1 MVRAMTGDVYRYTFG
16 KQTPLS
22 EVRDSL
28 LMAIFSAEGLHGR
41 ARVRLDAAFNVDE
54 ARKTCDVDVET
65 PVGQSI
71 VQIFTGL
78 LVREF
83 GDDAFSVERLMK
95 EREQGQG
102 GAVNRY
108 ADPP

>member
-1 MVRAMTGDVYRYTFG
+1 MVRDGYRYTFDA
-16 KQTPLS
+16 KTPLS

-28 LMAIFSAEGLHGR
+28 LLAVFSAEGLHGR
-41 ARVRLDAAFNVDE
+41 VKVRLDSAFEIDE
-54 ARKTCDVDVET
+54 KRRTCDVDAAT

-83 GDDAFSVERLMK
+83 GDDAFSVERV
-95 EREQGQG
+95 ETQI
-102 GAVNRY
+102 AVGRSV
-108 ADPP
+108 AS